1 MTVEELIVE
10 FGFDAKDAISTMD
23 KVQNRLKSFEQQ
35 AKDISISADTS
46 KLQNGLLKIVAVAGK
61 TSRAL
66 ESIGKSAVSS
76 ISKAIKLSAN
86 LSSSLLKVGAGAVAG
101 AVVGSGAI
109 ASKTS
114 EEATQ
119 ARAFGT
125 DLNSIKAIQK
135 GLKDVSLK
143 SVIDQFEE
151 MRNKV
156 QLSITSLERDLKSG
170 KASIKEFNLSGY
182 MDDKGKKKDAKK
194 IEEGTLNDLFTTTL
208 GNGDLGKVDA
218 DFKGIM
224 NTAKALQVFSK
235 KIANEQFNIMAKLVD
250 VSENYISSM
259 DDWLGGDA
267 QKIFS
272 QLRMEAQKTNQSIE
286 QLLAKRKDSFFID
299 KNDVDDLI
307 AYDKSIKDLGSS
319 ISQVTT
325 KASAGL
331 GSVLAPYIE
340 QVNNYIQNNKQQ
352 INEFIDFASSKLQAF
367 FEKVKA
373 FGAEKFFKDDQ
384 FVGFE
389 SAITIAID
397 LVKSKLS
404 ELSESFSNALVNNPF
419 GQKLVE
425 VSGYIEKFAMVIAG
439 AVVLNAIAT
448 LVTTLGTLGTAFGV
462 VGGAIGAISAPV
474 AVAVAAIVGL
484 VALFANWESV
494 TAWADG
500 VKSAISEAMDS
511 IANRVSSAVDSIKS
525 KLAELWASLKNSS
538 IGKGISDAWDKTKK
552 AFGSGDSK
560 GSSSEPTTTTPI
572 ASTASTTTPTTTP
585 TFNPPTLPTNAVTT
599 SNQTNNINSNTSN
612 NITVNVSKTNASPN
626 DIASEVGR
634 VLETDAMKRNTTVLS
649 KVPNKG

>member
-35 AKDISISADTS
+35 AKDINISADTS
-46 KLQNGLLKIVAVAGK
+46 KLQSGLLKIVAVAGK

-66 ESIGKSAVSS
+66 ESIGKSAVSG

-114 EEATQ
+114 EEAAQ

-182 MDDKGKKKDAKK
+182 VDDKGKKKDAKK

-235 KIANEQFNIMAKLVD
+235 KSANEQFNIMAKLVD

-299 KNDVDDLI
+299 KGDVDDLI

-389 SAITIAID
+389 SAITIAIN

-404 ELSESFSNALVNNPF
+404 ELSEAFSNALVNNHF

-425 VSGYIEKFAMVIAG
+425 VSGYIEKFAMIIAG

-511 IANRVSSAVDSIKS
+511 IASRVSSAVDSIKS

-552 AFGSGDSK
+552 AFGGGDSK
-560 GSSSEPTTTTPI
+560 ESSSEPTTTTP
-572 ASTASTTTPTTTP
+572 TAPTAPTAPTTTP
-585 TFNPPTLPTNAVTT
+585 TFNPPALPTNAVTT

>member
-10 FGFDAKDAISTMD
+10 FGFDAKDAISAMD
-23 KVQNRLKSFEQQ
+23 RVQNRLKSFEQQ

-46 KLQNGLLKIVAVAGK
+46 KLQGGLLKIVAVAGK

-66 ESIGKSAVSS
+66 ESIGKSAVSG

-86 LSSSLLKVGAGAVAG
+86 LSSSLLKVGAGAVTG

-182 MDDKGKKKDAKK
+182 VDDKGKKKDAKK

-235 KIANEQFNIMAKLVD
+235 KSANEQFNIMAKLVD

-272 QLRMEAQKTNQSIE
+272 QLRTEAQKTNQSIE
-286 QLLAKRKDSFFID
+286 QLLAKRKGSFFID
-299 KNDVDDLI
+299 KGDVDDLI

-319 ISQVTT
+319 ISQVAT

-331 GSVLAPYIE
+331 GSVLAPYVQ

-404 ELSESFSNALVNNPF
+404 ELSEAFSNALVNNPL

-425 VSGYIEKFAMVIAG
+425 ISGYIEKFAMVIAG

-484 VALFANWESV
+484 IALFANWESV

-511 IANRVSSAVDSIKS
+511 IASRVSSAVDSIKS

-538 IGKGISDAWDKTKK
+538 IAKGISDAWDKTKK

-560 GSSSEPTTTTPI
+560 ESSSGPTTTTP
-572 ASTASTTTPTTTP
+572 TTPTTPTTTP